1 MNLYREQSI
10 SGSSGSS
17 TLLFI
22 GFNQDGGCFASG
34 TTSGFSIFNVEPFR
48 ETVKRIFSTTTT
60 TTSSTLPSSLGN
72 ETLSVQIG
80 GGGGIGIVEM
90 LFRCNLIALVGGGRS
105 PRFPTNKVM
114 IWDDHQSK
122 CIGELMFKS
131 EVLAVRLR
139 RDRVVVLLQSKVY
152 VYRFSDLKLLDQ
164 ISTISN
170 QKGLICLCSDP
181 ANNVL
186 AVPGLGK
193 GSIRVEHYDISK
205 TTIIKAHDT
214 ELSQMA
220 LNNDGSRL
228 ASASEK
234 GTLIRLW
241 DTATGDALR
250 EFRRGM
256 DRAEIYC
263 VCFDPNSTYL
273 ACSSDKGTIHIFS
286 LADPSVNATSNNA
299 ESPRTFDSTL
309 PTPPNTSTTGSD
321 MDNKNESSNNKSLS
335 LGFLRGVL
343 PPSIV
348 PKYLNSEWSFAQVR
362 GIDGKSIC
370 VFDKTSSKLFIICS
384 DGTLT
389 VAIIEQ
395 GECQRTQ
402 RTNFLS

>member
-1 MNLYREQSI
+1 
-10 SGSSGSS
+10 
-17 TLLFI
+17 
-22 GFNQDGGCFASG
+22 
-34 TTSGFSIFNVEPFR
+34 
-48 ETVKRIFSTTTT
+48 VKRIFSTTTTT

-164 ISTISN
+164 ISTTSN
-170 QKGLICLCSDP
+170 PKGLICLCSDP

-186 AVPGLGK
+186 AIPGLAK

-220 LNNDGSRL
+220 LNIDGSRL

-263 VCFDPNSTYL
+263 ICFDPITTFL

-286 LADPSVNATSNNA
+286 LADPSVNVAPNPMPSNNA
-299 ESPRTFDSTL
+299 ESPRLFDSTL
-309 PTPPNTSTTGSD
+309 PTPPLTGDGPIIGTD
-321 MDNKNESSNNKSLS
+321 MDNKNESSNKSLS

-362 GIDGKSIC
+362 GIDGKSVC
-370 VFDKTSSKLFIICS
+370 VFDKTSSKLYIVCS

-389 VAIIEQ
+389 VANIEQ
-395 GECQRTQ
+395 GECVRTM

>member
-1 MNLYREQSI
+1 MLNNNDNYQIL
-10 SGSSGSS
+10 
-17 TLLFI
+17 
-22 GFNQDGGCFASG
+22 
-34 TTSGFSIFNVEPFR
+34 GFSIFNVEPFR
-48 ETVKRIFSTTTT
+48 ETVKRVFSS
-60 TTSSTLPSSLGN
+60 TTSSIEL
-72 ETLSVQIG
+72 

-90 LFRCNLIALVGGGRS
+90 LFRCNLIALVGGGKS

-139 RDRVVVLLQSKVY
+139 RDRVVVLLQSKIY

-170 QKGLICLCSDP
+170 PKGLICLCSDP
-181 ANNVL
+181 ANNIL
-186 AVPGLGK
+186 AVPGLSK

-220 LNNDGSRL
+220 LNIDGSRL
-228 ASASEK
+228 ATASEK

-250 EFRRGM
+250 EFRRGT

-263 VCFDPNSTYL
+263 ICFDSITTFL

-286 LADPSVNATSNNA
+286 LADPSVNVSPNLVQSNSNNN
-299 ESPRTFDSTL
+299 ESPRSFDSTL
-309 PTPPNTSTTGSD
+309 PTPPNSNNNNGVIIGTD
-321 MDNKNESSNNKSLS
+321 VDNKNESNSNKSLS

-362 GIDGKSIC
+362 GIDGKSLC
-370 VFDKTSSKLFIICS
+370 VFDKTSTKLYIICS
-384 DGTLT
+384 DGSLT
-389 VAIIEQ
+389 VANIEQ
-395 GECQRTQ
+395 GECIRTL
-402 RTNFLS
+402 RTAFFS

>member
-1 MNLYREQSI
+1 
-10 SGSSGSS
+10 
-17 TLLFI
+17 
-22 GFNQDGGCFASG
+22 
-34 TTSGFSIFNVEPFR
+34 
-48 ETVKRIFSTTTT
+48 VKRVFSS
-60 TTSSTLPSSLGN
+60 TTSSNNVEL
-72 ETLSVQIG
+72 V
-80 GGGGIGIVEM
+80 GGGIGIVEM
-90 LFRCNLIALVGGGRS
+90 LFRCNLIALVGGGKS

-139 RDRVVVLLQSKVY
+139 RDRVVVLLQSKIY

-170 QKGLICLCSDP
+170 PKGLICLCSDP

-186 AVPGLGK
+186 AVPGLAK

-220 LNNDGSRL
+220 LNIDGSRL

-263 VCFDPNSTYL
+263 ICFDPITTFL

-286 LADPSVNATSNNA
+286 LADPSVNVSPNLIQSNNN
-299 ESPRTFDSTL
+299 ESPRSFDSTL
-309 PTPPNTSTTGSD
+309 PTPPNNNNNNGVIIGSD
-321 MDNKNESSNNKSLS
+321 MDNKNESNSNKSLS
-335 LGFLRGVL
+335 
-343 PPSIV
+343 
-348 PKYLNSEWSFAQVR
+348 A
-362 GIDGKSIC
+362 
-370 VFDKTSSKLFIICS
+370 SK
-384 DGTLT
+384 DEYKPAE
-389 VAIIEQ
+389 VNM
-395 GECQRTQ
+395 GE
-402 RTNFLS
+402 LD